1 MIERR
6 TSTTT
11 QRPRSHRRRNGR
23 VPESRVR
30 RRLPSLKSSPAAVA
44 FKGCPRC
51 GGDLLREEY
60 LDYVDLVCIQCGN
73 HLTGR
78 GRKSRKY
85 WRKEFRDGEQDLF
98 TLRLRDHR

>member
-11 QRPRSHRRRNGR
+11 QRPRSHRRRDGR
-23 VPESRVR
+23 VPASRVWR
-30 RRLPSLKSSPAAVA
+30 RQAEKPQVEPPSAAVA

-60 LDYVDLVCIQCGN
+60 MDDVDLVCIQCGN
-73 HLTGR
+73 HLM
-78 GRKSRKY
+78 
-85 WRKEFRDGEQDLF
+85 F
-98 TLRLRDHR
+98 

>member
-11 QRPRSHRRRNGR
+11 QRPRSHRRRDGG
-23 VPESRVR
+23 VPASRKWLRQPETPQVE
-30 RRLPSLKSSPAAVA
+30 PPPAAVA

-60 LDYVDLVCIQCGN
+60 FDDVDLVCIQCGN
-73 HLTGR
+73 HLM
-78 GRKSRKY
+78 
-85 WRKEFRDGEQDLF
+85 WR
-98 TLRLRDHR
+98 RL

>member
-11 QRPRSHRRRNGR
+11 QRPRSHRRRDGR
-23 VPESRVR
+23 IPASRVR
-30 RRLPSLKSSPAAVA
+30 RSESPIEPPPAAVA

-60 LDYVDLVCIQCGN
+60 MDDVDLVCIQCGN
-73 HLTGR
+73 HLM
-78 GRKSRKY
+78 
-85 WRKEFRDGEQDLF
+85 WRRPSPV
-98 TLRLRDHR
+98 

>member
-11 QRPRSHRRRNGR
+11 QRPRSHRRRGR
-23 VPESRVR
+23 VPASRVR
-30 RRLPSLKSSPAAVA
+30 RALPPVEPPPAAVA

-60 LDYVDLVCIQCGN
+60 LDDVDLVCIQCGN
-73 HLTGR
+73 HLV
-78 GRKSRKY
+78 
-85 WRKEFRDGEQDLF
+85 WRR
-98 TLRLRDHR
+98 R